1 MPEEEDCGEGLELGD
16 MAQVTD
22 LFQAVAVYKR
32 CVQQFREA
40 LKVGNVVARL
50 VLAHDSKL
58 VTLEEVDMG
67 SFEANTIVF

>member
-1 MPEEEDCGEGLELGD
+1 LGD

-40 LKVGNVVARL
+40 LKVGNMVARL
-50 VLAHDSKL
+50 VLTHNSKL
-58 VTLEEVDMG
+58 TMLEEADMG
-67 SFEANTIVF
+67 SFEANAIVF